1 MMVEFISGV
10 FSALVVSLFVG
21 SFLIEAVA
29 FSHKKQAF
37 DRGFMV
43 QCIGK
48 TGYYWECE

>member
-1 MMVEFISGV
+1 MTEMLTVVTVCLALIV
-10 FSALVVSLFVG
+10 FALSV
-21 SFLIEAVA
+21 IHANYKRE
-29 FSHKKQAF
+29 AF

>member
-1 MMVEFISGV
+1 MTE
-10 FSALVVSLFVG
+10 ALTVVAVCLA
-21 SFLIEAVA
+21 LIVIALSDIHSKYKRE
-29 FSHKKQAF
+29 AF